1 MTGPSSRAPELDG
14 LLDNG
19 ERTVDDA
26 KRADIYAQAQKTI
39 MDNALCV
46 PLFST
51 ANTYAYQSKYKGIK
65 EDFRNYAWLYDASIG

>member
-1 MTGPSSRAPELDG
+1 
-14 LLDNG
+14 
-19 ERTVDDA
+19 
-26 KRADIYAQAQKTI
+26 

-46 PLFST
+46 PLFAT